1 MADLNTN
8 INIVIQN
15 LKKVKDLGKTFKDA
29 AKDAEQIEN
38 KIKAINAG
46 LNRAKQ
52 KFNTVDPDMPRDKKG
67 RFVKDADRNRRRNAY
82 AELRMQRA
90 RQVTEKRAVE
100 RELEVIQ
107 RKQRLIK
114 REEAGALKR
123 ADIEEKILQKRLK
136 LSAAKGLVERKIRE
150 AGSAGLSPTKFAGGE
165 GKRPTAKRAELNAQ
179 VEKLK
184 EGFKKLQKAEVE
196 VGSAADRNGKVTA
209 RNIQTYRALGSELSR
224 VVEQLN
230 ALNRASAKRSIG
242 FEKGRRLQERLDVLD
257 PSKGAQKFAGVKP
270 SAIAT
275 ARKTA
280 GSVIA
285 AADTGDQNLYNQAL
299 SKATAQVSRL
309 EREYKAGLA
318 AEKAKIAAAKKLEAA
333 QRQQARQQQEAERQ
347 ENRRLQAIQKATQLQ
362 ERLNRLSSAK
372 VGSSFK
378 ASKAGQIADARSSIS
393 AVDFLGKSSQEMYNR
408 TLIKATAQVSRLEN
422 EYKATEQSL
431 KEERRLRKIGAKAR
445 RRAASKR
452 ADIQG
457 RFRESLMLGAGF
469 PLLFGGGV
477 GAVAGGVGGAIAQ
490 RGGKGFGAQI
500 FFSAIGQQFDKLIS
514 SMVSSTARLGQ
525 ALGSFTQDTSQIVT
539 SLGLAGTAEGE
550 RIKMIETLQ
559 GKQAAFNAAM
569 QQLVNAVGEKGAS
582 DLKLFGDNLRL
593 VSSEFR
599 IFFTKIQAGLASLIN
614 AADRFFKISGGAQA
628 AQIKRFGE
636 TSTDPALVKL
646 RAERERLQNTSG
658 GGRAGA
664 KNRQTRIGEIN
675 NEIQQLATTGLGERN
690 AETLVQRALMGEQEL
705 LNKKK
710 EQFELDK
717 RIVELKKGGMNEAL
731 ATEIAGL
738 EQVFSKGTANL
749 EQEKKAV
756 QEKIRQNGWT
766 DLLGLELKGINT
778 ALDERVKLLG
788 MSTEELKKYLATQ
801 KQVKEESDIIKVK
814 WEDVKET
821 IASGL
826 TSAVQGL
833 IDGTKSLGESL
844 AGIAKS
850 IGSMYLKA
858 AITNMLP
865 GLAEG
870 GYVSNGIKPFS
881 SGGMV
886 TRPTMGLVGEAG
898 EDEYIIPASK
908 MAQSMQRYSAGARG
922 ESVIPGTGQASSGG
936 GAHAQTTVN
945 YSGPILNFNSE
956 EFVPKS
962 AIGEII
968 NSAASRGARAG
979 EARTL
984 STLQNSR
991 SRRSNIGL

>member
-1 MADLNTN
+1 VADLNTN

-46 LNRAKQ
+46 LSRAKQ

-82 AELRMQRA
+82 AEVRMQKA

-136 LSAAKGLVERKIRE
+136 LGAAKGLVNRKIRE
-150 AGSAGLSPTKFAGGE
+150 AGSAGLSPTKFAGREGE
-165 GKRPTAKRAELNAQ
+165 EATRVRGALNAQ

-230 ALNRASAKRSIG
+230 ALNRASSKRSIG

-275 ARKTA
+275 ARETA

-309 EREYKAGLA
+309 EREYKAGVNAQKKADQQKLK
-318 AEKAKIAAAKKLEAA
+318 KAK
-333 QRQQARQQQEAERQ
+333 QEDA
-347 ENRRLQAIQKATQLQ
+347 NRRLLEKSADLQ
-362 ERLNRLSSAK
+362 RRLNNLASRKVSA
-372 VGSSFK
+372 SFK
-378 ASKAGQIADARSSIS
+378 AGKAGQVAGARSAASS
-393 AVDFLGKSSQEMYNR
+393 VDFLVKNAAPGQDQSMYSLALR
-408 TLIKATAQVSRLEN
+408 KATAQVQELEFAYKEGEKVQKDENARL
-422 EYKATEQSL
+422 K
-431 KEERRLRKIGAKAR
+431 KIGAKAR
-445 RRAASKR
+445 QRAATKR
-452 ADIQG
+452 KERGQM
-457 RFRESLMLGAGF
+457 RESLMLGAGF

-477 GAVAGGVGGAIAQ
+477 GAVGGGLAGAALQ
-490 RGGKGFGAQI
+490 GKMGKSGGFGAQI
-500 FFSAIGQQFDKLIS
+500 LLSALGQQVDKLIS
-514 SMVSSTARLGQ
+514 SIVSSTARLGQ

-569 QQLVNAVGEKGAS
+569 QQLVNAVGAKGAS

-599 IFFTKIQAGLASLIN
+599 IFFTQVQAGIANLIN
-614 AADRFFKISGGAQA
+614 AADRFFKISQGAQDA
-628 AQIKRFGE
+628 RLKRFAE
-636 TSTDPALVKL
+636 TTKNPEIAALRK
-646 RAERERLQNTSG
+646 RRDSITRTQGA
-658 GGRAGA
+658 GGRKKADIQKQIEALAGPMLA
-664 KNRQTRIGEIN
+664 KQD
-675 NEIQQLATTGLGERN
+675 
-690 AETLVQRALMGEQEL
+690 AEVAIDKALMGENEL
-705 LNKKK
+705 LAKKK

-717 RIVELKKGGMNEAL
+717 KIVELKKTGMSEAL
-731 ATEIAGL
+731 ATEVAGL
-738 EQVFSKGTANL
+738 QQVFEKGTENL
-749 EQEKKAV
+749 EADKKKLQETIRANNKLNISNDDNFVKLKEINKA
-756 QEKIRQNGWT
+756 
-766 DLLGLELKGINT
+766 LE
-778 ALDERVKLLG
+778 DRVKLLG
-788 MSTEELKKYLATQ
+788 MSEAELKKYLATQ
-801 KQVKEESDIIKVK
+801 KQVKEESEFIKVK
-814 WEDVKET
+814 MEDIKET
-821 IASGL
+821 IASGMV
-826 TSAVQGL
+826 TAVQGL

-844 AGIAKS
+844 AGIARS
-850 IGSMYLKA
+850 IGAMFLKA
-858 AITNMLP
+858 GFSNMLGST
-865 GLAEG
+865 GLFSAEG
-870 GYVSNGIKPFS
+870 NYIANGIKPFA

-898 EDEYIIPASK
+898 EDEYVIPASK
-908 MAQSMQRYSAGARG
+908 MASSMQRYSAGARG
-922 ESVIPGTGQASSGG
+922 QAVIPGTGSSSSGG
-936 GAHAQTTVN
+936 AAGSSTNVT

-956 EFVPKS
+956 EFIPKS
-962 AIGEII
+962 AIGQII
-968 NSAASRGARAG
+968 NSAASKGAAAG
-979 EARTL
+979 ESRTM
-984 STLQNSR
+984 STLRNSR
-991 SRRSNIGL
+991 SARSRIGM

>member
-1 MADLNTN
+1 M
-8 INIVIQN
+8 
-15 LKKVKDLGKTFKDA
+15 
-29 AKDAEQIEN
+29 
-38 KIKAINAG
+38 
-46 LNRAKQ
+46 
-52 KFNTVDPDMPRDKKG
+52 
-67 RFVKDADRNRRRNAY
+67 
-82 AELRMQRA
+82 
-90 RQVTEKRAVE
+90 
-100 RELEVIQ
+100 
-107 RKQRLIK
+107 
-114 REEAGALKR
+114 
-123 ADIEEKILQKRLK
+123 
-136 LSAAKGLVERKIRE
+136 
-150 AGSAGLSPTKFAGGE
+150 
-165 GKRPTAKRAELNAQ
+165 
-179 VEKLK
+179 
-184 EGFKKLQKAEVE
+184 
-196 VGSAADRNGKVTA
+196 
-209 RNIQTYRALGSELSR
+209 
-224 VVEQLN
+224 
-230 ALNRASAKRSIG
+230 
-242 FEKGRRLQERLDVLD
+242 
-257 PSKGAQKFAGVKP
+257 
-270 SAIAT
+270 
-275 ARKTA
+275 
-280 GSVIA
+280 
-285 AADTGDQNLYNQAL
+285 
-299 SKATAQVSRL
+299 
-309 EREYKAGLA
+309 
-318 AEKAKIAAAKKLEAA
+318 
-333 QRQQARQQQEAERQ
+333 
-347 ENRRLQAIQKATQLQ
+347 Q

-378 ASKAGQIADARSSIS
+378 AGKAGQIADARSSIS

-452 ADIQG
+452 ATAQG
-457 RFRESLMLGAGF
+457 NFRESLMLGAGF
-469 PLLFGGGV
+469 PMLFGGGI
-477 GAVAGGVGGAIAQ
+477 GAVGGGIAGAMAQ
-490 RGGKGFGAQI
+490 KGGKGFGAQI
-500 FFSAIGQQFDKLIS
+500 LFSAIGQQFDKLIS

-599 IFFTKIQAGLASLIN
+599 IFFTKIQAGLANLIN

-675 NEIQQLATTGLGERN
+675 KEIQQLATTGLGERN
-690 AETLVQRALMGEQEL
+690 SETLVQKALMGEQEL

-756 QEKIRQNGWT
+756 QEKIRNNGWT
-766 DLLGLELKGINT
+766 DLLGEELRGINT
-778 ALDERVKLLG
+778 ALEDRVKLLG
-788 MSTEELKKYLATQ
+788 KSTEELKKYLETQ
-801 KQVKEESDIIKVK
+801 KQVKEESEFIKVK
-814 WEDVKET
+814 MEDIKET
-821 IASGL
+821 IASGMV
-826 TSAVQGL
+826 TAVQGL

-844 AGIAKS
+844 AGIARS
-850 IGSMYLKA
+850 IGAMFLKA
-858 AITNMLP
+858 GFSNMLGST
-865 GLAEG
+865 GLFSAEG
-870 GYVSNGIKPFS
+870 NYIANGIKPFA

-898 EDEYIIPASK
+898 EDEYVIPASK
-908 MAQSMQRYSAGARG
+908 MASSMQRYSAGARG
-922 ESVIPGTGQASSGG
+922 QAVIPGTGQSSSGG
-936 GAHAQTTVN
+936 ASGSSTTVN

-962 AIGEII
+962 AVGQII
-968 NSAASRGARAG
+968 NSAASKGAAAGESRTMSTLRNSRGARA
-979 EARTL
+979 R
-984 STLQNSR
+984 
-991 SRRSNIGL
+991 IGM

>member
-46 LNRAKQ
+46 LSRAKQ

-82 AELRMQRA
+82 AEVRMQKA

-165 GKRPTAKRAELNAQ
+165 GKRPTAKRVELNAQ

-184 EGFKKLQKAEVE
+184 EGFKKLQQAEVA
-196 VGSAADRNGKVTA
+196 VGSTADRNGKVTA

-230 ALNRASAKRSIG
+230 ALNRASAKRSSG

-275 ARKTA
+275 ARETA

-309 EREYKAGLA
+309 EREYKAGVNAQKKADQDKLK
-318 AEKAKIAAAKKLEAA
+318 KAK
-333 QRQQARQQQEAERQ
+333 QEDA
-347 ENRRLQAIQKATQLQ
+347 NRRLLEKSADLQ
-362 ERLNRLSSAK
+362 RRLNNLASRKVSA
-372 VGSSFK
+372 SFK
-378 ASKAGQIADARSSIS
+378 AGKAGQVAGARSAASS
-393 AVDFLGKSSQEMYNR
+393 VDFLVKNAAPGQDQTMYSLALR
-408 TLIKATAQVSRLEN
+408 KATAQVQELEFAYKEGEKVQKDENARL
-422 EYKATEQSL
+422 K
-431 KEERRLRKIGAKAR
+431 KIGAKAR
-445 RRAASKR
+445 QRAATKR
-452 ADIQG
+452 KERGQM
-457 RFRESLMLGAGF
+457 RESLMLGAGF

-477 GAVAGGVGGAIAQ
+477 GAVAGGVGGALMQ
-490 RGGKGFGAQI
+490 NKMSKSGGFGAQI
-500 FFSAIGQQFDKLIS
+500 LFSAIGQQFDKLIS

-599 IFFTKIQAGLASLIN
+599 IFFTKVQAGIAGLIN
-614 AADRFFKISGGAQA
+614 AADRFFKISQGAQA
-628 AQIKRFGE
+628 SQIKRFGE

-646 RAERERLQNTSG
+646 RAERERLQNASG

-664 KNRQTRIGEIN
+664 KGRQTRIGEIN
-675 NEIQQLATTGLGERN
+675 KEIQQLATTGLGERN
-690 AETLVQRALMGEQEL
+690 AETLVTKALMGEEEL

-738 EQVFSKGTANL
+738 EQVFNKGTTNL

-766 DLLGLELKGINT
+766 DLLGEELRGINT
-778 ALDERVKLLG
+778 ALEDRAKLLG
-788 MSTEELKKYLATQ
+788 ISVEKLKEYLNTQ
-801 KQVKEESDIIKVK
+801 KQVKEESEFIKVK
-814 WEDVKET
+814 MEDIKET
-821 IASGL
+821 IASGM

-850 IGSMYLKA
+850 IGGMFLKA
-858 AITNMLP
+858 GFSNMLSST
-865 GLAEG
+865 GLFSAEG
-870 GYVSNGIKPFS
+870 NYIANGIKPFAA
-881 SGGMV
+881 GGMV
-886 TRPTMGLVGEAG
+886 TKPTMGLVGEAG
-898 EDEYIIPASK
+898 EDEYVIPASK
-908 MAQSMQRYSAGARG
+908 MASSMQRYSAGARG
-922 ESVIPGTGQASSGG
+922 QAVIPGTGASSSGG
-936 GAHAQTTVN
+936 ASGSSTTVN

-962 AIGEII
+962 AIGQII
-968 NSAASRGARAG
+968 NSAASKGASAG

-984 STLQNSR
+984 STLRNSR
-991 SRRSNIGL
+991 STRSRIGM